1 MREIKFRAWNKD
13 QEIMCYDDEDRTEE
27 YMDGILSTRIGL
39 INSWLSTP
47 EYEFDYR
54 SLYEVMQYTG
64 LKDIEQFDEPKELYT
79 GDIVSMHQFLFDGN
93 EVENEIIGVLDYDE
107 EVAAVCLT
115 KINNDYLQKY
125 MGYENDEVGFK
136 REKIPVCMF
145 YGLHEC
151 SWTYLGNTHENPE
164 LLEGVTSEEESV

>member
-1 MREIKFRAWNKD
+1 MRKIKVRGLSIEPLANGDKWITD
-13 QEIMCYDDEDRTEE
+13 DDEYHDIYINHADRLA
-27 YMDGILSTRIGL
+27 YIQ
-39 INSWLSTP
+39 NHP
-47 EYEFDYR
+47 VHYE
-54 SLYEVMQYTG
+54 SISEYTG
-64 LKDIEQFDEPKELYT
+64 LKDVEQFEEPKELYT

-115 KINNDYLQKY
+115 EINNNYIQKY

-151 SWTYLGNTHENPE
+151 SWTYLGNIHEHPH
-164 LLEGVTSEEESV
+164 LLEEGVTSEEEMT

>member
-13 QEIMCYDDEDRTEE
+13 QKIMCYDDEDRTED

-64 LKDIEQFDEPKELYT
+64 LKDKNGKEIYE
-79 GDIVSMHQFLFDGN
+79 GDLITITDPFIDQ
-93 EVENEIIGVLDYDE
+93 EAIGVAKIVFSYDYVGGW
-107 EVAAVCLT
+107 VAEANYHHLNIGTRTHMIRV
-115 KINNDYLQKY
+115 
-125 MGYENDEVGFK
+125 VGN
-136 REKIPVCMF
+136 I
-145 YGLHEC
+145 Y
-151 SWTYLGNTHENPE
+151 ENPE
-164 LLEGVTSEEESV
+164 LLEAIY

>member
-13 QEIMCYDDEDRTEE
+13 QEIMCYDDEDRTKE

-64 LKDIEQFDEPKELYT
+64 LKDKNGKEIYE
-79 GDIVSMHQFLFDGN
+79 GDLITLTDPYINQ
-93 EVENEIIGVLDYDE
+93 EAIGVAKIVFSYDYVGGW
-107 EVAAVCLT
+107 VAEANYRHLNIGTRTHMISV
-115 KINNDYLQKY
+115 
-125 MGYENDEVGFK
+125 VGN
-136 REKIPVCMF
+136 I
-145 YGLHEC
+145 Y
-151 SWTYLGNTHENPE
+151 ENPE
-164 LLEGVTSEEESV
+164 LLEGVTSKEEMT

>member
-1 MREIKFRAWNKD
+1 MREIKLKAWVGKRKFDNGFSGITEFEMMIDVNDISFSEGKID
-13 QEIMCYDDEDRTEE
+13 YVNDDDGEE
-27 YMDGILSTRIGL
+27 YACFDG
-39 INSWLSTP
+39 
-47 EYEFDYR
+47 
-54 SLYEVMQYTG
+54 SLKVVLQYTG

-93 EVENEIIGVLDYDE
+93 EVENEIIGVLSYDE

-115 KINNDYLQKY
+115 KINSDYLQKY
-125 MGYENDEVGFK
+125 MGYENDEIGFK

-151 SWTYLGNTHENPE
+151 SWTYLGNIYENPE
-164 LLEGVTSEEESV
+164 LLEGVTS